1 MKLIQ
6 SSPLVIGIKGAP
18 IKVKN
23 DGVAFKTVTEKQLN
37 VAKRQ
42 LDKYFTPDRVSRTT
56 MISSSLDVYRGIL
69 TLARNAGAQSP
80 TNAWS
85 KYVELYTIIPHIIN
99 RAILDVRVGD
109 VYNAFLNAELPG
121 SSIAALNHVFKTI
134 YPSATLDWV
143 ASSFKPDGV
152 GTQLEDKYGFLAGS
166 PDRWLISREDAGD
179 FDGDMMTTS
188 VVRDCV
194 TRYLQVNPKGCDL
207 YSHDAGIDV
216 TVDTDLFKAY
226 EDQERANFK
235 LHLGCAIVGLE
246 TLREG
251 GTFIAKQYTLYEE
264 NSKRLVE
271 VYANF
276 FDEFYLIKPATSR
289 PYNSESYLVGVGYRR
304 PHNADE
310 LLRRMYELHAL
321 DTLDV
326 ISRHKDIRN
335 DDFIRIFTD
344 DMVDGAYAQNG
355 VTEYM
360 RTSAGR
366 QVVFLNEMGGYLSRD
381 KKGPTQA
388 YERVISDWWK
398 ASGLGHLKASDRLPT
413 RGSTSG
419 STDQHDTHTRR

>member
-6 SSPLVIGIKGAP
+6 SSPLIVGIKGAP
-18 IKVKN
+18 TIVRG
-23 DGVAFKTVTEKQLN
+23 DGVSFKTVTEKQLN
-37 VAKRQ
+37 AAKQQ
-42 LDKYFTPDRVSRTT
+42 LDKYFEADRVSQTT

-69 TLARNAGAQSP
+69 KMAREAGAQSP

-85 KYVELYTIIPHIIN
+85 KYIELYTIIPQIIH
-99 RAILDVRVGD
+99 RAILDVRVGGED
-109 VYNAFLNAELPG
+109 YRAFLNAELPG

-134 YPSATLDWV
+134 YPAANLDWI

-152 GTQLEDKYGFLAGS
+152 GTQLEDKYGFLAGN
-166 PDRWLISREDAGD
+166 PERWLISREDAGN

-188 VVRDCV
+188 VLHDCV
-194 TRYLQVNPKGCDL
+194 ARYRRIHPMGCDL

-251 GTFIAKQYTLYEE
+251 GTFIAKQYTLYED
-264 NSKRLVE
+264 NSRRLAE

-310 LLRRMYELHAL
+310 LLRRMYELHS
-321 DTLDV
+321 LDV
-326 ISRHKDIRN
+326 LDVVSRHKNIRN

-344 DMVDGAYAQNG
+344 DLVDGAYAQNG
-355 VTEYM
+355 ITEYM
-360 RTSAGR
+360 RISAGR
-366 QVVFLNEMGGYLSRD
+366 QVVFLNEMASFLHRD
-381 KKGPTQA
+381 KKVPSSA
-388 YERVISDWWK
+388 YTRVLDEWWK
-398 ASGLGHLKASDRLPT
+398 SSGLGRLMPHDRLPT
-413 RGSTSG
+413 VPKK
-419 STDQHDTHTRR
+419 